1 MANETARAESAAPEF
16 SLGDELGEMFG
27 DISDVETPDSGE
39 GTTPTPEADKSVA
52 TAEGTDKEV
61 RAETPSADATK
72 TDPDKK
78 EPEPPASEED
88 YLKDAKPFTYK
99 TSTGEEKSIEGIRV
113 LGDSGAIVTPE
124 GLVFINERIADAERF
139 HTTSREQYAQIQ
151 NFEKLS
157 EFHTKDAEG
166 KDQVLSGTEG
176 LLTARVQL
184 ATLSAAYETL
194 ATAMRDPA
202 TLASLLQQNE
212 KGELVLNDR
221 EFNHLITRSDLAEK
235 NAETLA
241 RNHFMSVVKGA
252 GTPKAESATQV
263 DYTKEAPSM
272 IDRIAGADSKLL
284 SDADKKFL
292 GEQFPRYVRT
302 VTAADRAQ
310 DVNLKIGQPIVD
322 AAFAAVVKDRVGIR
336 SELAKTVK
344 ATTAASDA
352 NATRLAAAA
361 LGQRKATP
369 AAPVTRKPEGDTRA
383 DDAALAWQ
391 QRERAGAA
399 FLR

>member
-1 MANETARAESAAPEF
+1 MANEVTAPAESAASEF
-16 SLGDELGEMFG
+16 SLADEVGEMLGE
-27 DISDVETPDSGE
+27 ISDVETPESDA
-39 GTTPTPEADKSVA
+39 GTTPAAETDKSVA
-52 TAEGTDKEV
+52 TAEGADKEV
-61 RAETPSADATK
+61 RAETTSADATK
-72 TDPDKK
+72 TDPDK
-78 EPEPPASEED
+78 EDTETPSPDDD
-88 YLKDAKPFTYK
+88 YLKDAKAFTYK
-99 TSTGEEKSIEGIRV
+99 TSTGEEKSIEGIKI

-124 GLVFINERIADAERF
+124 GLQFINERIADAERF

-194 ATAMRDPA
+194 AAAVRDPA
-202 TLASLLQQNE
+202 TLAALLQQNE

-221 EFNHLITRSDLAEK
+221 EFQNLITRSDLAEK
-235 NAETLA
+235 NADTLA
-241 RNHFMSVVKGA
+241 RNHFMSVVKSGPA
-252 GTPKAESATQV
+252 KAEGQQV
-263 DYTKEAPSM
+263 DYAREAPPM

-284 SDADKKFL
+284 SEADKKFL
-292 GEQFPRYVRT
+292 SEQFPRYIRT
-302 VTAADRAQ
+302 VTAEDRSRDA
-310 DVNLKIGQPIVD
+310 NLKIGQPIVD

-344 ATTAASDA
+344 ATTAASDE
-352 NATRLAAAA
+352 NAKRLAAAA
-361 LGQRKATP
+361 LGTRKVTPALPEQRK
-369 AAPVTRKPEGDTRA
+369 KEEDTRA
-383 DDAALAWQ
+383 DDAARAWQ
-391 QRERAGAA
+391 ERERAGAA